1 MSVVLVDELALGEVM
16 PGIVLLI
23 PPLLAQFDLMLTGQF
38 GLGALLADITLQ
50 LNASLSVSLQL
61 GLDISNP
68 FAALEAELQALIS
81 IQASI
86 AASLSLGI
94 PTLSAS
100 LSLSLGAN
108 IGLAAELGL
117 QIGGIQLLIKA
128 GLAIK
133 IPIIDLLLLLQ
144 AGPVDI
150 LTIGITGPD
159 TLFSS
164 GLEYQALATT
174 GIGTLL
180 PTDQVFGVILLTKSP
195 AASLAMQSVFLV

>member
-144 AGPVDI
+144 AGPVDRC
-150 LTIGITGPD
+150 
-159 TLFSS
+159 
-164 GLEYQALATT
+164 
-174 GIGTLL
+174 
-180 PTDQVFGVILLTKSP
+180 V
-195 AASLAMQSVFLV
+195 